1 MKHTTTHQMGNFTHA
16 IINITSLWSLPHN
29 SSSICS
35 RGAWWLRSRHKV
47 HAGWHEVSN
56 LDSSSN
62 LTSSSAA
69 TIKFEFNYLAIPTG
83 CELIQHK
90 NGRQKVQ
97 VRGCIQY
104 NNWNSIAIGL
114 THNLMRWDTYC
125 RLSRK
130 LKLTNDC
137 VSLTNVGINS
147 RPTHHLCHY
156 AN

>member
-1 MKHTTTHQMGNFTHA
+1 MRQRSYVITACKVDYVTQDSRSNTWNFNLIFAEGLTCKHETHIQRIKHTTTHQMGNFTPA
-16 IINITSLWSLPHN
+16 IIAITSLWSLPHN
-29 SSSICS
+29 SSSICG

-62 LTSSSAA
+62 LASSSAA

-104 NNWNSIAIGL
+104 NN
-114 THNLMRWDTYC
+114 
-125 RLSRK
+125 
-130 LKLTNDC
+130 
-137 VSLTNVGINS
+137 
-147 RPTHHLCHY
+147 
-156 AN
+156 